1 VAQLEIVGKLAIFVF
16 VITSMLSV
24 GLRLSVSQIL
34 QPLRSTRLVLLALSA
49 NFVLVPALAY
59 FIGRVLALPEP
70 FAVAIMLLATGA
82 GAPILPKLAEFA
94 RGNLAFAVG
103 LMVLLMTVTIVYMP
117 IVLPILLP
125 TAHVTAWRI
134 AKPLLTV
141 VLTPLFLGLLI
152 RARKEDSARH
162 LEPFLSRASTIALV
176 VAIILVLA
184 VNYENALR
192 AIRLDAIVAGLLL
205 ILSSL
210 GFGFVLGGPSPD
222 TRSILALGTAQR
234 DISAAL
240 VVAVEN
246 FSDPNIVVMLI
257 VVALLGVCIEIP
269 LAFAFG
275 RRART
280 AV

>member
-34 QPLRSTRLVLLALSA
+34 QPLRSTRLVLLALGA
-49 NFVLVPALAY
+49 NFVLVPTLAY
-59 FIGRVLALPEP
+59 FISRVLALPEP
-70 FAVAIMLLATGA
+70 FAVAIMLLGTGA

-162 LEPFLSRASTIALV
+162 LEPFLSRASTTALV
-176 VAIILVLA
+176 LAIILVLA

-192 AIRLDAIVAGLLL
+192 AIRVDAVVAGLLL